1 MPFENWGHKCRY
13 VFVDI
18 HTRTIVVVKGSVPPS
33 NISELKELRAQKRDY
48 TGIISPQKLQTRT
61 VKGGVSPNLT
71 SMYDYAVIIS
81 GGGNKHSNWIRYWN
95 DCAVIYSTLVR
106 EYAYPKDHIF
116 VLMADGTDPEADRR
130 LYNNT
135 FDSSPLDLDGDGN
148 PDIQYAA
155 TRENISKVFDHLG
168 KTLTSN
174 DNLFIYTMDHG
185 DTINKSRKEV
195 SLILWNEKITDH
207 EFAKEVDK
215 VHAGTINICMGQC
228 FSGGFIDDLQGKNRV
243 ISTACTYNE
252 VSKSMRDG
260 RFDEFVY
267 HWTAA
272 VTGRKPASL
281 ELVNADSNYDG
292 KVSMHEA
299 FEYAKRNDRA
309 RETPQY
315 SSTPTSLGHYS
326 YLSQFYTFEI
336 SGDEIF
342 CDSAVYSIDKLP
354 KDYTVKWEYPFNHP
368 PYPMVQSGYPSYNT
382 CMIRN
387 KYNYPYEGPL
397 TAKVYHNSELIT
409 TLTKHVIA
417 GTRYSYGTYMQ
428 ESCSR
433 PGIPESS
440 LKEHEAYFVEPL
452 CRVIL
457 QSYCFKAKG
466 KITYDG
472 ITPMST
478 TLTDGQITFVLPAQT
493 SGMPFNLYYHGGACK
508 PYHFLFFTK
517 TSYHRLRAVSSDNTL
532 DISLIAE
539 EQAGE
544 SSIPL
549 RSIKKSKSWTVEVY
563 YSATGDR
570 VASKTIN
577 GRSQCSIDM
586 SGWRRGTYI
595 IRVVDGND
603 ILTKKIVKASD

>member
-1 MPFENWGHKCRY
+1 
-13 VFVDI
+13 
-18 HTRTIVVVKGSVPPS
+18 
-33 NISELKELRAQKRDY
+33 
-48 TGIISPQKLQTRT
+48 
-61 VKGGVSPNLT
+61 
-71 SMYDYAVIIS
+71 
-81 GGGNKHSNWIRYWN
+81 
-95 DCAVIYSTLVR
+95 
-106 EYAYPKDHIF
+106 
-116 VLMADGTDPEADRR
+116 
-130 LYNNT
+130 
-135 FDSSPLDLDGDGN
+135 
-148 PDIQYAA
+148 
-155 TRENISKVFDHLG
+155 
-168 KTLTSN
+168 
-174 DNLFIYTMDHG
+174 
-185 DTINKSRKEV
+185 
-195 SLILWNEKITDH
+195 
-207 EFAKEVDK
+207 
-215 VHAGTINICMGQC
+215 
-228 FSGGFIDDLQGKNRV
+228 
-243 ISTACTYNE
+243 
-252 VSKSMRDG
+252 
-260 RFDEFVY
+260 
-267 HWTAA
+267 
-272 VTGRKPASL
+272 
-281 ELVNADSNYDG
+281 
-292 KVSMHEA
+292 
-299 FEYAKRNDRA
+299 
-309 RETPQY
+309 
-315 SSTPTSLGHYS
+315 
-326 YLSQFYTFEI
+326 
-336 SGDEIF
+336 
-342 CDSAVYSIDKLP
+342 
-354 KDYTVKWEYPFNHP
+354 
-368 PYPMVQSGYPSYNT
+368 
-382 CMIRN
+382 
-387 KYNYPYEGPL
+387 
-397 TAKVYHNSELIT
+397 
-409 TLTKHVIA
+409 
-417 GTRYSYGTYMQ
+417 MQ

-457 QSYCFKAKG
+457 QSHCFKAKD

-478 TLTDGQITFVLPAQT
+478 TLTEGQITFVLPAQS